1 MTAPPAVLNPRGGL
15 ILYGS
20 SPGERAWGRVYEIAE
35 VFGGI
40 ALGERQVT
48 EMQEDRAAVVK
59 TVIGDTMFIIE
70 NAVSDDARETAY
82 EKVRRLI
89 LHDTEIYQKKAS

>member
-1 MTAPPAVLNPRGGL
+1 M
-15 ILYGS
+15 
-20 SPGERAWGRVYEIAE
+20 
-35 VFGGI
+35 
-40 ALGERQVT
+40 ERQVT
-48 EMQEDRAAVVK
+48 KMAEDKTAVVE
-59 TVIGDTMFIIE
+59 TVIGDTMYIIE

>member
-1 MTAPPAVLNPRGGL
+1 MTAPPAVPNPRGGL

-48 EMQEDRAAVVK
+48 KMAKDRETVVE
-59 TVIGDTMFIIE
+59 TVIGDTMYIIE

>member
-70 NAVSDDARETAY
+70 NAISDDARETAY

>member
-1 MTAPPAVLNPRGGL
+1 MAVLAPRGGL
-15 ILYGS
+15 NLCDTL
-20 SPGERAWGRVYEIAE
+20 PWERAQGRVYEIAE

-48 EMQEDRAAVVK
+48 KMAENKAAVVEK
-59 TVIGDTMFIIE
+59 VIGDTMYIIE
-70 NAVSDDARETAY
+70 NTVSDDARETAY
-82 EKVRRLI
+82 EKIRRLI

>member
-48 EMQEDRAAVVK
+48 EMQEDKAAVVK

>member
-1 MTAPPAVLNPRGGL
+1 MAVQHLNL
-15 ILYGS
+15 VATYILSAS
-20 SPGERAWGRVYEIAE
+20 SISRCIP
-35 VFGGI
+35 
-40 ALGERQVT
+40 T
-48 EMQEDRAAVVK
+48 DRAAVVK

-70 NAVSDDARETAY
+70 NAISDDARETAY

>member
-1 MTAPPAVLNPRGGL
+1 MK
-15 ILYGS
+15 
-20 SPGERAWGRVYEIAE
+20 
-35 VFGGI
+35 
-40 ALGERQVT
+40 
-48 EMQEDRAAVVK
+48 EDRSAVVE

-70 NAVSDDARETAY
+70 NTVSNDARETAY

>member
-1 MTAPPAVLNPRGGL
+1 
-15 ILYGS
+15 
-20 SPGERAWGRVYEIAE
+20 
-35 VFGGI
+35 
-40 ALGERQVT
+40 
-48 EMQEDRAAVVK
+48 MQEDRAAVAK

-70 NAVSDDARETAY
+70 NATSDDARETAY

>member
-1 MTAPPAVLNPRGGL
+1 MTAPPAVLNPRGGQN
-15 ILYGS
+15 LYGL

-48 EMQEDRAAVVK
+48 EMQEDRATVVK
-59 TVIGDTMFIIE
+59 TVIGDTIFIIE
-70 NAVSDDARETAY
+70 NAISDDARETAY

>member
-48 EMQEDRAAVVK
+48 GMNEGNPEVVEK
-59 TVIGDTMFIIE
+59 VIGDTVYIIE
-70 NAVSDDARETAY
+70 NAVSEDARETAY
-82 EKVRRLI
+82 EKIRRLI

>member
-1 MTAPPAVLNPRGGL
+1 MTVPPALLYPRGGQNL
-15 ILYGS
+15 CGL

-70 NAVSDDARETAY
+70 NAISDDARETAY

>member
-1 MTAPPAVLNPRGGL
+1 MTAPQAVLTPRGGL
-15 ILYGS
+15 NLCCL
-20 SPGERAWGRVYEIAE
+20 SPRERAWGRVYEIAE

-48 EMQEDRAAVVK
+48 KMAENKAAVVEK
-59 TVIGDTMFIIE
+59 VIGDTMYIIE
-70 NAVSDDARETAY
+70 NTVSDDARETAY
-82 EKVRRLI
+82 EKIRRLI

>member
-1 MTAPPAVLNPRGGL
+1 MTAPPAVPNPRGGL
-15 ILYGS
+15 NLFGLP
-20 SPGERAWGRVYEIAE
+20 PGERAWGRVYEIAE

-48 EMQEDRAAVVK
+48 KMAENKAAVVEK
-59 TVIGDTMFIIE
+59 VIGDTMYIIE
-70 NAVSDDARETAY
+70 NTVSDAARETAY
-82 EKVRRLI
+82 EKIRRLI